1 MPRLLVIPA
10 FLLITLA
17 VAAPSQAAS
26 RCAPAKAKTFSYKE
40 VPGVDRN
47 LTSLDLYMPS
57 ATCRRGRKAPVVIWV
72 HGGGYV
78 TGDKKN
84 QIANKVKLFN
94 AKGWALVSTNYRL
107 TKASS
112 PEPWRW
118 PTHFED
124 VSAAI
129 SWVYRSIGSRGG
141 DRSRIALLGHS
152 AGADI
157 VSNVATNPDYLGS
170 YDLGP
175 KNLRCQGPLDTEG
188 FDKPASA
195 DPEKAMWLNA
205 LGNAPDYLRT
215 TSATLIASK
224 GVGTPK
230 AIVAVRGSRV
240 RQEIQRAYL
249 GRLKT
254 IGAGS
259 GTAIAAQSLTH
270 NEVNSRIGAP
280 GDTVMTPP
288 LMKFLGSCLR

>member
-1 MPRLLVIPA
+1 MRRLLVIPA
-10 FLLITLA
+10 ALLTTLA
-17 VAAPSQAAS
+17 LAAPGQAAT

-57 ATCRRGRKAPVVIWV
+57 SSCRRGRKAPVVIWV

-84 QIANKVKLFN
+84 QIADKVRLFN
-94 AKGWALVSTNYRL
+94 SKGWALVSTNYRL
-107 TKASS
+107 TNASTPS
-112 PEPWRW
+112 PWRW

-157 VSNVATNPDYLGS
+157 VSNVATNPDYLGR
-170 YDLGP
+170 YGLGP
-175 KNLRCQGPLDTEG
+175 RKLRCQGPLDTEG

-195 DPEKAMWLNA
+195 DSEKAMWLNA

-215 TSATLIASK
+215 TSARLIART
-224 GVGTPK
+224 GAGTSK

-240 RQEIQRAYL
+240 RQEIQRAYI

-254 IGAGS
+254 IGAGPN
-259 GTAIAAQSLTH
+259 TAIEAQSLTH

-280 GDTVMTPP
+280 GDKVMTPP

>member
-1 MPRLLVIPA
+1 VRR
-10 FLLITLA
+10 LA
-17 VAAPSQAAS
+17 VFPASLFIALALAAS
-26 RCAPAKAKTFSYKE
+26 SHAATRCGPAKAKTLSYKE
-40 VPGVDRN
+40 VEGVDRN

-57 ATCRRGRKAPVVIWV
+57 SSCRRGRKAPVVIWV
-72 HGGGYV
+72 HGGGYA

-84 QIANKVKLFN
+84 QIGDKVKLFN
-94 AKGWALVSTNYRL
+94 SKGWALVSTNYRL
-107 TKASS
+107 TKAAS
-112 PEPWRW
+112 PRPWRW

-129 SWVYRSIGSRGG
+129 SWVYRSISARGG

-157 VSNVATNPDYLGS
+157 VSNLATNPDYLVS
-170 YDLGP
+170 YRLSP
-175 KNLRCQGPLDTEG
+175 RNLRCQGPLDTEG
-188 FDKPASA
+188 FNKPASA
-195 DPEKAMWLNA
+195 DPEKATWENA

-215 TSATLIASK
+215 TSATLIART

-240 RQEIQRAYL
+240 RQEMQRAYL

-270 NEVNSRIGAP
+270 MQVNSQIGAP
-280 GDTVMTPP
+280 GDKVMTPP